1 MIITPEML
9 SKLVD
14 FQMQAWQRASAVMSE
29 NVSMMVEAAPAE
41 PVSVHTSD
49 LMTELTFP
57 VLAIEFTLSSMPA
70 RSQVLIINHEDAIA
84 LAGVITGDPAP
95 VFNDM
100 IAETL
105 TPSLKVF
112 TEEFYAAISGATG
125 TDHSVQNL
133 TVKAGAFSFPT
144 NFLEATD
151 VVQSVG
157 SCKIG
162 EEAIPFSIMWL
173 LDCESLASLLGILK
187 IEPAEDPFQQI
198 DGLNLGSNTTELS
211 LPQFEDSKST
221 EETGLEL
228 LLDIPLEVTVELGR
242 VRMLIK
248 EVVDLGPGSIV
259 ELDAV
264 VGDPVDVMV
273 NGRLVARG
281 EVVVLGD
288 NFGVRVSEIMSPT
301 ARLQRIGERE

>member
-1 MIITPEML
+1 MF

-14 FQMQAWQRASAVMSE
+14 FQVQAWQRASAVMSE
-29 NVSMMVEAAPAE
+29 SVSMMVEATPSE
-41 PVSVHTSD
+41 PISVNTSE
-49 LMTELTFP
+49 LLTELAVP
-57 VLAIEFTLSSMPA
+57 SLAIEFSLSSLSA
-70 RSQVLIINHEDAIA
+70 HSQVFIINHDDAIA
-84 LAGVITGDPAP
+84 LASVITGDPTP

-112 TEEFYAAISGATG
+112 TEEFYAAISGATDA
-125 TDHSVQNL
+125 DHSVQNL
-133 TVKAGAFSFPT
+133 TVKVGAFSFPT
-144 NFLEATD
+144 NFLEATE

-173 LDCESLASLLGILK
+173 LDCESIASLLGILK
-187 IEPAEDPFQQI
+187 IEPAKDPFHQI

-211 LPQFEDSKST
+211 LTQFEDSKST

>member
-1 MIITPEML
+1 
-9 SKLVD
+9 
-14 FQMQAWQRASAVMSE
+14 
-29 NVSMMVEAAPAE
+29 
-41 PVSVHTSD
+41 
-49 LMTELTFP
+49 
-57 VLAIEFTLSSMPA
+57 
-70 RSQVLIINHEDAIA
+70 
-84 LAGVITGDPAP
+84 
-95 VFNDM
+95 
-100 IAETL
+100 
-105 TPSLKVF
+105 
-112 TEEFYAAISGATG
+112 
-125 TDHSVQNL
+125 
-133 TVKAGAFSFPT
+133 
-144 NFLEATD
+144 
-151 VVQSVG
+151 
-157 SCKIG
+157 
-162 EEAIPFSIMWL
+162 MWL

-187 IEPAEDPFQQI
+187 IEPAEDPFHQI